1 MDEGFGADVL
11 WHEIGVLPQAV
22 AGAFDLHDD
31 GVVQQPV
38 EQGGGDNGIAE
49 HLAPFSEA
57 AVRGQDHGAAFVASV
72 DQLKEQVAP
81 AGHDREIA
89 DLIALGA
96 LTFRLRQ

>member
-38 EQGGGDNGIAE
+38 EQGGGD
-49 HLAPFSEA
+49 
-57 AVRGQDHGAAFVASV
+57 HGVA
-72 DQLKEQVAP
+72 K
-81 AGHDREIA
+81 HC
-89 DLIALGA
+89 DLPH
-96 LTFRLRQ
+96 RQID

>member
-38 EQGGGDNGIAE
+38 EQGGGDDGITE
-49 HLAPFSEA
+49 YFDLPLTSS
-57 AVRGQDHGAAFVASV
+57 GSSQAS
-72 DQLKEQVAP
+72 P
-81 AGHDREIA
+81 
-89 DLIALGA
+89 
-96 LTFRLRQ
+96 